1 MAELTPQETEYKKKI
16 EHAYSKVCRLL
27 DPYSNEYNGVIS
39 WAKKFEQTRNK
50 VCYMDFI
57 KLRKAHLIMPWHTFY
72 FQKFQELGP
81 YERGDD
87 FVYAFAQLIVEYPDM
102 EAVITEWS
110 NQTKYDKERRKH
122 NAELVKAINNL
133 EADFT
138 DPQSFRKEII
148 RLSDNKACVN
158 CGSTSVSIFTWSPNN
173 WGKYRTS
180 NRIWFADMRKKPFTT
195 ALLDEALQTIS
206 ERWQEGGR

>member
-1 MAELTPQETEYKKKI
+1 MAELTPQETEYKKKV

-81 YERGDD
+81 YERGED

-133 EADFT
+133 DADFT
-138 DPQSFRKEII
+138 NPQSFRKEII
-148 RLSDNKACVN
+148 RLSNNRACVN
-158 CGSTSVSIFTWSPNN
+158 CGSSSVSIFTWDPNN

-180 NRIWFADMRKKPFTT
+180 NRIWFADMRKKPFTS
-195 ALLDEALQTIS
+195 ALLDEALQTIN
-206 ERWQEGGR
+206 ERWQEGK

>member
-1 MAELTPQETEYKKKI
+1 MTELTPQETEYKEKV
-16 EHAYSKVCRLL
+16 EHAYSRVCQLL
-27 DPYSNEYNGVIS
+27 RPYSNEYNGTIS

-57 KLRKAHLIMPWHTFY
+57 KFRKAHLIMPWHTFY

-81 YERGDD
+81 YERGED

-138 DPQSFRKEII
+138 DPRSFRNEII

-158 CGSTSVSIFTWSPNN
+158 CGSTSVSIFTWDPNN

-180 NRIWFADMRKKPFTT
+180 NRIWFADMRKKPFTS
-195 ALLDEALQTIS
+195 ALLDEALQTIN
-206 ERWQEGGR
+206 ER

>member
-1 MAELTPQETEYKKKI
+1 MAELTPQETEYKEKVQ
-16 EHAYSKVCRLL
+16 HAYNRVCQLL
-27 DPYSNEYNGVIS
+27 RPYSNEYNGVIS

-57 KLRKAHLIMPWHTFY
+57 RFRKAHLIMPWHTFY

-81 YERGDD
+81 YERGED
-87 FVYAFAQLIVEYPDM
+87 FIYAFAQLVVEYPDM

-138 DPQSFRKEII
+138 SPQAFRKEIM

-158 CGSTSVSIFTWSPNN
+158 CGSSSVSIFTWDPKN

-180 NRIWFADMRKKPFTT
+180 NRIWFADMRKKPFTS
-195 ALLDEALQTIS
+195 ALLDEALQTIN
-206 ERWQEGGR
+206 ERWQEGK

>member
-1 MAELTPQETEYKKKI
+1 MAELTPQETEYKEKVQ
-16 EHAYSKVCRLL
+16 HAYNRVCRLL

-57 KLRKAHLIMPWHTFY
+57 KFRKAHLIMPWHTFY

-81 YERGDD
+81 YERGED

-122 NAELVKAINNL
+122 NAEVMKAISNL
-133 EADFT
+133 DADFT
-138 DPQSFRKEII
+138 SPNDFRKEII
-148 RLSDNKACVN
+148 RLSDNRACVN
-158 CGSTSVSIFTWSPNN
+158 CGSSSVSIFTWDPKN

-180 NRIWFADMRKKPFTT
+180 NRIWFADMRKKPFTS
-195 ALLDEALQTIS
+195 ALLDEALQTIN
-206 ERWQEGGR
+206 ERWQEGK

>member
-1 MAELTPQETEYKKKI
+1 MAELTPQETEYKEKV
-16 EHAYSKVCRLL
+16 EHAYSRVCQLL
-27 DPYSNEYNGVIS
+27 RPYSNEYNGTIS

-57 KLRKAHLIMPWHTFY
+57 KFRKAHLIMPWHTFY

-81 YERGDD
+81 YERGED

-138 DPQSFRKEII
+138 DPRSFRKEII

-158 CGSTSVSIFTWSPNN
+158 CGSTSVSIFTWDPKN

-180 NRIWFADMRKKPFTT
+180 NRIWFADMRKKPFTS
-195 ALLDEALQTIS
+195 ALLDEALQTIN
-206 ERWQEGGR
+206 ERWQEGK

>member
-1 MAELTPQETEYKKKI
+1 MAELTPQETEYKEKVQ
-16 EHAYSKVCRLL
+16 HAYNRVCQLL
-27 DPYSNEYNGVIS
+27 RPYSNEYNGVIS

-81 YERGDD
+81 YERGED

-102 EAVITEWS
+102 EAVITDWS

-138 DPQSFRKEII
+138 DPSSFRREIM

-158 CGSTSVSIFTWSPNN
+158 CGSTSVSIFTWDPKN

-180 NRIWFADMRKKPFTT
+180 NRIWFADMRKKPFTS
-195 ALLDEALQTIS
+195 ALLDEALQTIN
-206 ERWQEGGR
+206 ERWQEGK

>member
-1 MAELTPQETEYKKKI
+1 
-16 EHAYSKVCRLL
+16 
-27 DPYSNEYNGVIS
+27 
-39 WAKKFEQTRNK
+39 
-50 VCYMDFI
+50 MDFI
-57 KLRKAHLIMPWHTFY
+57 RFRKAHLIMSWHTFY
-72 FQKFQELGP
+72 FQKFQELQP
-81 YERGDD
+81 YERGED
-87 FVYAFAQLIVEYPDM
+87 FIYAFAQLIVEYPET

-110 NQTKYDKERRKH
+110 NKTAYEKELRKH
-122 NAELVKAINNL
+122 NAEVMKAINNL
-133 EADFT
+133 DADFT

-158 CGSTSVSIFTWSPNN
+158 CGSSSVSIFTWDPKN

-206 ERWQEGGR
+206 ERWQEGK

>member
-1 MAELTPQETEYKKKI
+1 MTELTPQETEYKEKL
-16 EHAYSKVCRLL
+16 EHAYSKVCQLL
-27 DPYSNEYNGVIS
+27 RPYSNEYNGTIS

-57 KLRKAHLIMPWHTFY
+57 KFRKAHLIMPWHTFY

-81 YERGDD
+81 YERGED

-102 EAVITEWS
+102 EAVITDWS
-110 NQTKYDKERRKH
+110 NQIKYDKERRKH

-138 DPQSFRKEII
+138 DPRSFRKEII
-148 RLSDNKACVN
+148 RLSDNRACVN
-158 CGSTSVSIFTWSPNN
+158 CGSSSVSIFTWDPNN

-180 NRIWFADMRKKPFTT
+180 NRIWFADMRKKPFTS
-195 ALLDEALQTIS
+195 ALLDEALQTIN
-206 ERWQEGGR
+206 ERWQEGK

>member
-1 MAELTPQETEYKKKI
+1 MAELTPQETEYKEKVQ
-16 EHAYSKVCRLL
+16 HAYNRVCRLL

-57 KLRKAHLIMPWHTFY
+57 KFRKAHLFLPWHTFY

-81 YERGDD
+81 YERGED

-110 NQTKYDKERRKH
+110 IQTKYDKERRKH

-138 DPQSFRKEII
+138 DPRSFRKEII

-158 CGSTSVSIFTWSPNN
+158 CGSSSVSIFTWDPNN

-180 NRIWFADMRKKPFTT
+180 NRIWFADMRKKPFTS
-195 ALLDEALQTIS
+195 ALLDEALQTIN
-206 ERWQEGGR
+206 ERWQEGK

>member
-1 MAELTPQETEYKKKI
+1 MAELTPQETEYKEKVQ
-16 EHAYSKVCRLL
+16 HAYNRVCRLL

-57 KLRKAHLIMPWHTFY
+57 KFRKAHLIMPWHTFY

-81 YERGDD
+81 YERGED

-133 EADFT
+133 DADFT
-138 DPQSFRKEII
+138 NPQSFRKEII
-148 RLSDNKACVN
+148 RLSNNRACVN
-158 CGSTSVSIFTWSPNN
+158 CGSSSVSIFTWDPNN
-173 WGKYRTS
+173 RGKYRTS
-180 NRIWFADMRKKPFTT
+180 NRIWFADMRKKPFTS
-195 ALLDEALQTIS
+195 ALLDEALQTIN
-206 ERWQEGGR
+206 ERWQEGK

>member
-1 MAELTPQETEYKKKI
+1 MTELTPQETEYKEKV
-16 EHAYSKVCRLL
+16 EHAYSRVCQLL
-27 DPYSNEYNGVIS
+27 RPYSNEYNGTIS

-57 KLRKAHLIMPWHTFY
+57 KFRKAHLIMPWHTFY

-81 YERGDD
+81 YERGED

-158 CGSTSVSIFTWSPNN
+158 CGSTSVSIFTWDPNN

-180 NRIWFADMRKKPFTT
+180 NRIWFADMRKKPFTS
-195 ALLDEALQTIS
+195 ALLDEALQTIN
-206 ERWQEGGR
+206 ER

>member
-1 MAELTPQETEYKKKI
+1 MVELTPQETEYKEKV
-16 EHAYSKVCRLL
+16 EHAYNKVCRLL

-57 KLRKAHLIMPWHTFY
+57 RLRKAHLIMPWHTFY
-72 FQKFQELGP
+72 FQKFQELGS
-81 YERGDD
+81 YERGED

-138 DPQSFRKEII
+138 DPQSFRKEIM

-158 CGSTSVSIFTWSPNN
+158 CGSTSVSIFTWNPNH

-180 NRIWFADMRKKPFTT
+180 NRIWFADMRKKPFTS
-195 ALLDEALQTIS
+195 ALLDDALQTIS
-206 ERWQEGGR
+206 ERWQEGGK

>member
-1 MAELTPQETEYKKKI
+1 MTELTPQETEYKEKV
-16 EHAYSKVCRLL
+16 EHAYSRVCQLL
-27 DPYSNEYNGVIS
+27 RPYSNEYNGTIS

-57 KLRKAHLIMPWHTFY
+57 KFRKAHLIMPWHTFY

-81 YERGDD
+81 YERGED

-102 EAVITEWS
+102 EAVITDWS

-138 DPQSFRKEII
+138 DPRSFRKEII
-148 RLSDNKACVN
+148 RLSDNRACVN
-158 CGSTSVSIFTWSPNN
+158 CGSSSVSIFTWDPNN

-180 NRIWFADMRKKPFTT
+180 NRIWFADMRKKPFTS
-195 ALLDEALQTIS
+195 ALLDEALQTIN
-206 ERWQEGGR
+206 ERWQEGK